1 MLFRCGETG
10 RTLYTNPPQMG
21 VPRYSGSGMHLW
33 RLRRQRQR
41 PLGAAGRFPAVHP
54 LAGPGQGWTGAGETV
69 TNRVK
74 KETGPWIRYGAS
86 CMQKPGQ
93 C

>member
-33 RLRRQRQR
+33 ALQ
-41 PLGAAGRFPAVHP
+41 AGSWLCIPSPARDR
-54 LAGPGQGWTGAGETV
+54 AGQGQEKWLQIE
-69 TNRVK
+69 
-74 KETGPWIRYGAS
+74 
-86 CMQKPGQ
+86 
-93 C
+93 